1 MITLAQFKKF
11 APNSKYQQQW
21 YDTLFGPQTE
31 LGGKSLL
38 QEYEITTPKRIA
50 AFIAQCAHES
60 GGFVFVTENLNYSA
74 SGLMRVF
81 PKYFP
86 TMELAK
92 LYERNPQKIASKVY
106 ASRMGNGDEAS
117 QEGFKFRGRGILQLT
132 GKDNYFWFAASLEIT
147 PEEAAEYLET
157 FEGAAQSACWFWETN
172 KLNTLADAGDI
183 KGMTRRINGGLIGLD
198 DRIHHYELALNSFNT
213 SSSRMA

>member
-11 APNSKYQQQW
+11 APNTKYAQQW
-21 YDTLFGPQTE
+21 YDTLFGSQTE

-38 QEYEITTPKRIA
+38 DEYQINTPKRVA
-50 AFIAQCAHES
+50 SFLAQCGHES
-60 GGFVFVTENLNYSA
+60 GGFVFISENLNYSA

-86 TMELAK
+86 NQDIANAYAK
-92 LYERNPQKIASKVY
+92 NPQKIANRVY

-117 QEGFKFRGRGILQLT
+117 GDGYAYRGRGILQLT

-147 PEEAAEYLET
+147 PQQAAEYLET

-172 KLNTLADAGDI
+172 KLNALADANDFVT
-183 KGMTRRINGGLIGLD
+183 MTKRINGGTIGLK
-198 DRIHHYELALNSFNT
+198 DREHHYEIALGMFDSGSRLA
-213 SSSRMA
+213 

>member
-11 APNSKYQQQW
+11 APNTKYPQQW

-38 QEYEITTPKRIA
+38 QEYEITTPKRVA
-50 AFIAQCAHES
+50 AFLAQCGHES
-60 GGFVFVTENLNYSA
+60 GGFVFVTEKLNYSA

-86 TMELAK
+86 TQDLANAYAK
-92 LYERNPQKIASKVY
+92 NPKKIASRVY
-106 ASRMGNGDEAS
+106 ANRMGNGDEAS
-117 QEGFKFRGRGILQLT
+117 QEGYVYRGRGILQLT

-147 PEEAAEYLET
+147 PEQAAEYLET

-172 KLNTLADAGDI
+172 KLNRYADAGDV
-183 KGMTRRINGGLIGLD
+183 KGMTKVINGGFIGLA
-198 DRIHHYELALNSFNT
+198 DREHHYEIALAMVDSG
-213 SSSRMA
+213 SRLA

>member
-11 APNSKYQQQW
+11 APHTKYAQQW

-38 QEYEITTPKRIA
+38 EEYEINTPKRVA
-50 AFIAQCAHES
+50 AFLAQCSHES

-86 TMELAK
+86 DSVTAK
-92 LYERNPQKIASKVY
+92 QYERNPVKIASRVY
-106 ASRMGNGDEAS
+106 ANRMGNGNENS
-117 QEGFKFRGRGILQLT
+117 QEGHKFRGRGILQLT
-132 GKDNYFWFAASLEIT
+132 GKDNYFWFGASLDMT
-147 PEEAAEYLET
+147 PEQASEYLET

-172 KLNTLADAGDI
+172 KLNRFVDGNDF
-183 KGMTRRINGGLIGLD
+183 KGLTKAINGGYIGLA
-198 DRIHHYELALNSFNT
+198 DREHHYEVALNMFGSDT
-213 SSSRMA
+213 RMA

>member
-11 APNSKYQQQW
+11 APNSRYQQQW

-31 LGGKSLL
+31 FGGKSLL
-38 QEYEITTPKRIA
+38 DEYQINTPKRVA
-50 AFIAQCAHES
+50 AFLAQCGHES

-86 TMELAK
+86 TQDLAK
-92 LYERNPQKIASKVY
+92 QYERNPKKIASRVY
-106 ASRMGNGDEAS
+106 ANRMGNGDEAS
-117 QEGFKFRGRGILQLT
+117 AEGFKFRGRGILQLT
-132 GKDNYFWFAASLEIT
+132 GKDNYFWFGASLDLT
-147 PEEAAEYLET
+147 PEQASEYLET

-172 KLNTLADAGDI
+172 KLNKFVDGNDF
-183 KGMTRRINGGLIGLD
+183 KGLTRAINGGYIGLA
-198 DRIHHYELALNSFNT
+198 DREHHYEIALAMLDT
-213 SSSRMA
+213 GSRLA

>member
-38 QEYEITTPKRIA
+38 EEYEINTPKRVA
-50 AFIAQCAHES
+50 AFLAQCAHES
-60 GGFVFVTENLNYSA
+60 GGFVFVTENLNYNA

-86 TMELAK
+86 DMATAK
-92 LYERNPQKIASKVY
+92 QYERNPKKIASRVY
-106 ASRMGNGDEAS
+106 ASRMGNGNEES
-117 QEGFKFRGRGILQLT
+117 SEGWKFRGRGILQLT

-147 PEEAAEYLET
+147 PEQAVDYLET

-172 KLNTLADAGDI
+172 KLNALADAGDI
-183 KGMTRRINGGLIGLD
+183 KGMTKRINGGFIGLA
-198 DRIHHYELALNSFNT
+198 DREHHYEMALNMFGSDT
-213 SSSRMA
+213 RMA

>member
-11 APNSKYQQQW
+11 APNTKYAQQW

-38 QEYEITTPKRIA
+38 EEYEINTPKRVA
-50 AFIAQCAHES
+50 AFLAQCSHES

-86 TMELAK
+86 DSVTAK
-92 LYERNPQKIASKVY
+92 QYERNPVKIASRVY
-106 ASRMGNGDEAS
+106 ANRMGNGNENS
-117 QEGFKFRGRGILQLT
+117 QEGYAYRGRGILQLT
-132 GKDNYFWFAASLEIT
+132 GKDNYFWFGASLDMT
-147 PEEAAEYLET
+147 PEQASEYLET

-172 KLNTLADAGDI
+172 KLNRFVDGNDF
-183 KGMTRRINGGLIGLD
+183 KGLTKAINGGYIGLA
-198 DRIHHYELALNSFNT
+198 DREHHYEVALNMFGSDT
-213 SSSRMA
+213 RMA

>member
-11 APNSKYQQQW
+11 APNTKYAQQW

-31 LGGKSLL
+31 LNGKSLL
-38 QEYEITTPKRIA
+38 EDYQINTPKRVA
-50 AFIAQCAHES
+50 AFLAQCGHES

-86 TMELAK
+86 TQDLAK
-92 LYERNPQKIASKVY
+92 QYERNPKKIASRVY
-106 ASRMGNGDEAS
+106 ANRMGNGDEAS
-117 QEGFKFRGRGILQLT
+117 QEGYVYRGRGILQLT

-147 PEEAAEYLET
+147 PEQAAEYLET

-172 KLNTLADAGDI
+172 KLNRFADVNDLRS
-183 KGMTRRINGGLIGLD
+183 MTKVINGGYIGLA
-198 DRIHHYELALNSFNT
+198 DREHHYEIALAMFDSG
-213 SSSRMA
+213 SRLA

>member
-11 APNSKYQQQW
+11 APNTRYAQQW

-38 QEYEITTPKRIA
+38 DEYQINTTKRVA
-50 AFIAQCAHES
+50 AFLAQCGHES

-86 TMELAK
+86 DLATAK
-92 LYERNPQKIASKVY
+92 QYERNPKKIASRVY
-106 ASRMGNGDEAS
+106 ANRMGNGDEAS
-117 QEGFKFRGRGILQLT
+117 GEGFAFRGRGILQLT
-132 GKDNYFWFAASLEIT
+132 GKDNYFWFGASLNLT
-147 PEEAAEYLET
+147 PEQASEYLET

-172 KLNTLADAGDI
+172 KLNKFVDGGDF
-183 KGMTRRINGGLIGLD
+183 KGLTRAINGGYIGLA
-198 DRIHHYELALNSFNT
+198 DREHHYEIALAMLDT
-213 SSSRMA
+213 GSRLA